1 MLAIK
6 LGQSLTSNN
15 AATINADA
23 YSIQLTG
30 TEYASI
36 DGIATDVDVTEGSI
50 SLWTKQ
56 SATSSNGVVIK
67 IVADTD
73 NYIQMWYHNGTQQM
87 RAVYEAGNTY
97 RAANMTTVIEGDGN
111 WHHLF
116 MTWSITATDTVNIWL
131 DGVKQA
137 QATSAA
143 GTWVGSVSVAD
154 IGQNTT
160 NGNFYNGLVDE
171 FSIFDRVV
179 DIGEVYIADRQPVNV
194 TGTSGL
200 VGYWRLEEGTGT
212 VASDSSGKGNT
223 GTLFN
228 SPAWTTDTP

>member
-1 MLAIK
+1 MLALK

-15 AATINADA
+15 AASINADT

-30 TEYASI
+30 TEYVSV
-36 DGIATDVDVTEGSI
+36 DGVVNDVNVSQGSI

-56 SATSSNGVVIK
+56 SSTSGNGVIFK
-67 IVADTD
+67 MIADAE
-73 NYIQMWYHNGTQQM
+73 NYMQLFYHNGTSQM
-87 RAVYEAGNTY
+87 RAIYESGNTY

-111 WHHLF
+111 WHHLL
-116 MTWSITATDTVNIWL
+116 MTWSVTATDKVNIWL

-137 QATSAA
+137 QNTSLVGA
-143 GTWVGSVSVAD
+143 WVGSLSVAD
-154 IGQNTT
+154 IGQNTAS
-160 NGNFYNGLVDE
+160 GNFYKGLIDE

-179 DIGEVYIADRQPVNV
+179 DIGEVFIANRQPINV

-200 VGYWRLEEGTGT
+200 IGYWRFEEGTGS
-212 VASDSSGKGNT
+212 VASDSSGKANT